1 MSSNCGHR
9 ILRNKINLA
18 CDICGLIQ
26 RIQVNENI
34 REDTPNE
41 PIYDNITEGT
51 SNEPIYE
58 NLYLT
63 PVSRHR
69 SLSVDRILAS
79 IANNTIRNFPIRRSE
94 GRPVLFRQNSYS
106 SNSSSN
112 SSLNSSSDSSSNSS
126 FSDTTQDISIGTLNN
141 FENNLRRGYEENMDQ
156 NNIIRNLK
164 VRPPTYTG
172 SKTDV
177 NIKNFFSKLDKFF
190 ISTNLDRDDY
200 TAALGLC
207 LEGDALE
214 VYDSLNRNND
224 LEYLELKEQLI
235 SYFDNEQIELLVRS
249 KIAKRKLRAGESVNE
264 YFHELRRLAVKIG
277 MSDSEL
283 LHAFIEGL
291 PETYAAHIVT
301 SNPESPTEAFNL
313 AKTLEQVKSLYKG
326 KSGLEEIKM
335 AKIEAATASSS
346 IKEDEV
352 STLKN
357 DFQTFKIE
365 IMEMLQKVD
374 ENNQNQQT
382 QYSNNFN
389 GHRSGNSYRQNQ
401 YNGNN
406 FNQAS
411 NNNKWR
417 SRNTSYRNTFSN
429 KSNQNYYHNFNT
441 STSNNNYTNNR
452 YNNNNNNNNYNNNS
466 TYNRNNNNNNNNSYN
481 NNNNNSNNNYNN
493 NNNNYNNNNNNN
505 IKSKIIGFR
514 SLRLTFIDRN

>member
-1 MSSNCGHR
+1 MSCNCGHR

-126 FSDTTQDISIGTLNN
+126 FSDTTQDISIGTQNN

-441 STSNNNYTNNR
+441 STSNNKNTNNR
-452 YNNNNNNNNYNNNS
+452 YNNNNNNNN
-466 TYNRNNNNNNNNSYN
+466 
-481 NNNNNSNNNYNN
+481 
-493 NNNNYNNNNNNN
+493 
-505 IKSKIIGFR
+505 
-514 SLRLTFIDRN
+514 